1 MKTIFR
7 AIVAACMLVTPATFA
22 DDLWAVYQT
31 ALLRDAAYQVAA
43 AEYEAARLAFPLA
56 QSVFR
61 PTLRLSARASQKNDD
76 DGTTESEQST
86 LSAGVKILDRESR
99 AAARQAKIQV
109 VGAEIRFADA
119 RADLIL
125 RVAGRYFELLAAL
138 DNREVVRRQQAA
150 IRRQMDL
157 ASERLEVGL
166 GTQTD
171 LFDAQARFQ
180 QSVADLIQA
189 GNRIDNAA
197 QQLKEITGQPAAADA
212 LAKLSFD
219 APLARPIPDSAAAWV
234 ARALADNRAIQVEDS
249 NLKIAEEE
257 IKKTRAARWP
267 TIDLEWRQD
276 WRGGGNGNGNDMNA
290 GGGGSDDDTVTAT
303 LNVPLYSGGAFH
315 IKSKEAGYRLN
326 AAESMREQTRRRVES
341 DATSAYLAVVSDIS
355 RVAALSKAIVAG
367 ESALRAKQE
376 GFRAG
381 LTTNIDVL
389 DAQRDLSQS
398 QTNHLAARYDF
409 ILSTLRLERA
419 VGDLDEADVIR
430 INGWLVD

>member
-1 MKTIFR
+1 MKTFFR
-7 AIVAACMLVTPATFA
+7 AIVAACMAVTPTTFA

-61 PTLRLSARASQKNDD
+61 PTLRLSARASQKNAD
-76 DGTTESEQST
+76 DGTTETEQST

-109 VGAEIRFADA
+109 TGAEIRFADA

-249 NLKIAEEE
+249 NLKVAEEE

-276 WRGGGNGNGNDMNA
+276 WRGGGDGTMMNGNA
-290 GGGGSDDDTVTAT
+290 SDDDTVTAT

-315 IKSKEAGYRLN
+315 LKSKEAGYRYN

-389 DAQRDLSQS
+389 DAQRDLSQT

-430 INGWLVD
+430 INGWLVE